1 MKNPFR
7 YLLESIYSDASE
19 DPVVM
24 PESELS
30 EFYRF
35 VIAHFS
41 VARQQVSRNAF
52 LGEKITTHSGQGMD
66 FSETKLYVAGDDTRL
81 INWKQT
87 AKTGE
92 LISNKFYKES
102 ENTDYIMLDERRAM
116 YFGTKVQPKLAA
128 AIKVAMIS
136 AIQSLAQNKKV
147 KIVALTDSLQV
158 SGLIEDYNSILPY
171 FSLIARKRSFES
183 SNEKPLSDLI
193 RLIKK
198 LNPQF
203 ATINIISDFHDFNTD
218 DAKLIKA
225 LNVKNEVTMMAIND
239 PIETTLPDLIP
250 VNYQALS
257 DKGSINVTNNRRL
270 GRLSRHINESNKKIK
285 TLLTDCAE
293 NIQYIE
299 TIDADKKLIKAC
311 GFGY

>member
-7 YLLESIYSDASE
+7 YLFETIYSDAGD

-24 PESELS
+24 QESELS
-30 EFYRF
+30 NFYNF
-35 VIAHFS
+35 VIGYFS
-41 VARQQVSRNAF
+41 GARQQISLNAF

-66 FSETKLYVAGDDTRL
+66 FSETKSYVAGDDTRL

-92 LISNKFYKES
+92 LICNKFYKES
-102 ENTDYIMLDERRAM
+102 ENTDYILLDERRAM

-128 AIKVAMIS
+128 AIKVALIS
-136 AIQSLAQNKKV
+136 VVQSLAQNKKV

-158 SGLIEDYNSILPY
+158 SELIEDYSSILPY
-171 FSLIARKRSFES
+171 FSLIARKHSFES
-183 SNEKPLSDLI
+183 SNEKPLSDLMY
-193 RLIKK
+193 LIKE

-203 ATINIISDFHDFNTD
+203 ATINIISDFHDFNAD
-218 DAKLIKA
+218 DARLIKG
-225 LNVKNEVTMMAIND
+225 LIVKNEVTMMAIND
-239 PIETTLPDLIP
+239 PLEITLPDLMP

-257 DKGSINVTNNRRL
+257 DTGSINITNNRRL
-270 GRLSRHINESNKKIK
+270 GRLSQHINESNKKTK
-285 TLLTDCAE
+285 ALLTDCAA
-293 NIQYIE
+293 NIKHIQ
-299 TIDADKKLIKAC
+299 TIDVDTKLIKDC